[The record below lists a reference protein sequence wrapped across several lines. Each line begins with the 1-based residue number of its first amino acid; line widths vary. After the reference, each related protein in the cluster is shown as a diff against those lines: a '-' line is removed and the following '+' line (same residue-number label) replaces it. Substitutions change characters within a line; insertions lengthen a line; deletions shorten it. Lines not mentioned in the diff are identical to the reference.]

1 MVILNPIDSIRGRYH
16 LQPSRFMLPPLKL
29 RSSSDEASPFFGSF
43 RAFFVVIKKCTLN
56 FEGGCETQLI
66 TIEFHWFL
74 GARVVSMA
82 LESVEEF
89 YDFVRYS
96 RGLHTRIR
104 NPSKKKTGPP
114 KKNTSLPLLEKQHH
128 RLQGAAATACAP
140 RSYRIT
146 GNHLGMNTFHGPPKP
161 TFLEVF
167 MVNNLVFRWPKP
179 VFFMVLGAHGFV
191 VPPPNPKKT
200 GKFVGVI

>member
-1 MVILNPIDSIRGRYH
+1 
-16 LQPSRFMLPPLKL
+16 
-29 RSSSDEASPFFGSF
+29 
-43 RAFFVVIKKCTLN
+43 
-56 FEGGCETQLI
+56 
-66 TIEFHWFL
+66 
-74 GARVVSMA
+74 MA

-200 GKFVGVI
+200 GEIFWCHLTPEISVESNFQEDVCIIALPKSSKSENNIAPHSSWIAEVPLKLPAILCQLSPTKGQSFMKQTDNLNQKNRRP